1 MSNQVTIYR
10 YLFFRY
16 SCVNKYYISIACD
29 ICKNP
34 FKTGQNMTE
43 TVPSCYYQKYNRK
56 WNGKSKYHY
65 IIDKTNKTKVINWYP
80 TLFNLF
86 TAVKDH

>member
-16 SCVNKYYISIACD
+16 SCVNKYYISIAHD

-43 TVPSCYYQKYNRK
+43 TVPSCYYQKYRTE
-56 WNGKSKYHY
+56 NGMASQNT
-65 IIDKTNKTKVINWYP
+65 IT
-80 TLFNLF
+80 
-86 TAVKDH
+86 